1 METPLDVYTIILP
14 DVKYQD
20 MLLLT
25 KFMYGGEVTVPLK
38 QLGTLQDLIQLL
50 GLEPGHGNGKFL
62 IENIHDK
69 SITVPGGTKVT
80 VVGPPSGPSS
90 RLGSKSPSGEGV
102 DMGVHVSLKIL
113 HN

>member
-1 METPLDVYTIILP
+1 MNLFNFIFQVFDEMETPQDTYTIILP
-14 DVKYQD
+14 EVKYQD

-50 GLEPGHGNGKFL
+50 QLEPGHGNGKFL

-69 SITVPGGTKVT
+69 SITIPGTKVT
-80 VVGPPSGPSS
+80 VVGPPSTPSS
-90 RLGSKSPSGEGV
+90 RHGSK
-102 DMGVHVSLKIL
+102 
-113 HN
+113 

>member
-1 METPLDVYTIILP
+1 METQLDVYTIILP
-14 DVKYQD
+14 EVKYQD

-50 GLEPGHGNGKFL
+50 QLEPGHGNSGKFL
-62 IENIHDK
+62 VENVHDK

-90 RLGSKSPSGEGV
+90 KSPSADAELGCLP
-102 DMGVHVSLKIL
+102 HVRKPTYFL
-113 HN
+113 N